1 MRAMSKKTKG
11 DDGNYESSCRPD
23 SSAAGKKVR
32 APLVFIHSQYCC
44 FAYCFALS
52 CPGVDQHASSFWIV
66 SQSPLGGEQSTI
78 PHLKERSQGFH
89 LSPKTT
95 IVVSDFVDKMAKRH
109 LY

>member
-1 MRAMSKKTKG
+1 MIAYSTLRNGQVT
-11 DDGNYESSCRPD
+11 D
-23 SSAAGKKVR
+23 KKVR

-52 CPGVDQHASSFWIV
+52 CSGVDQHASSFWIV
-66 SQSPLGGEQSTI
+66 SQSPLGGEQATI

>member
-1 MRAMSKKTKG
+1 MIAYSTLRFGQVT
-11 DDGNYESSCRPD
+11 D
-23 SSAAGKKVR
+23 KKVR